1 MKIHNKQ
8 KNTIQELTKSKILP
22 LFYHEDIEVCLKL
35 LKACYDGGIRVVEFT
50 NRGGNALQNFSQ
62 LRVHALERYPD
73 MILGI
78 GTIKNKA
85 EAECFWKAGAA
96 FIVSPAMDEETGIF
110 CLEKELLWVPGC
122 MTPTEINKA
131 VQLGCSLIKL
141 FPANALGVGF
151 SKAMKDVFPDTKF
164 IVTGGIEAKQA
175 ELDKWVD
182 NNVIAM
188 GLGSSLIKND
198 WIAANKYDEITR
210 VLQEICVY

>member
-8 KNTIQELTKSKILP
+8 TNTVQELTKSKVLP
-22 LFYHEDIEVCLKL
+22 LFYHEDIEVCLEL

-50 NRGGNALQNFSQ
+50 NRGKNALQNFSL
-62 LRVHALERYPD
+62 LRAYASEHYPD

-85 EAECFWKAGAA
+85 EAKSFWEAGAA
-96 FIVSPAMDEETGIF
+96 FIVSPALDEETGMF

-122 MTPTEINKA
+122 MSPTEINKA
-131 VQLGCSLIKL
+131 VQLGCSLVKL
-141 FPANALGVGF
+141 FPANSLGVGYTN
-151 SKAMKDVFPDTKF
+151 AMKDIFPDTKF

-175 ELDKWVD
+175 ELEKWVK
-182 NNVIAM
+182 NNVIAI

-198 WIAANKYDEITR
+198 WIATNRYDEITR
-210 VLQEICVY
+210 VLQEICD